1 MGKKITYHIGLWNL
15 RIKYEILYE
24 KQLKQWLNYIK
35 CVKNILLPINSPSKI
50 CLICSSRKMI
60 MDTEI

>member
-1 MGKKITYHIGLWNL
+1 MGKKITYHIGLWWELN
-15 RIKYEILYE
+15 EILYE

-35 CVKNILLPINSPSKI
+35 CVKKYIITINSPSKI
-50 CLICSSRKMI
+50 CLVCSSRKMI